1 MSDRFLF
8 NAVVSSYYDI
18 DTPENYEEF
27 EPQIYL
33 ENVDLF
39 SDEIGIDYDRLLDA
53 VQRQLKLEKPEISQV
68 MQHFED
74 NSNSNSEEYVTIK
87 PDKILQCTGLK
98 DKNGKLIYE
107 GDILGGIYYGYIE
120 YCDECKC
127 FQLKVKDY
135 GCLACEGDLH
145 WYELVEAEEQNELE
159 VIGNIYQNKELLE
172 SEG

>member
-1 MSDRFLF
+1 MNDRFLF

-18 DTPENYEEF
+18 DTSEKYEEF

-74 NSNSNSEEYVTIK
+74 NSNSSGEEYVTIK
-87 PDKILQCTGLK
+87 PDKVLQCTGLK

-107 GDILGGIYYGYIE
+107 SDYVRYAKNKYKVEIDKFLGISLTNILNGDTIIMDDIVLFN
-120 YCDECKC
+120 C
-127 FQLKVKDY
+127 
-135 GCLACEGDLH
+135 
-145 WYELVEAEEQNELE
+145 E
-159 VIGNIYQNKELLE
+159 VIGNEFE
-172 SEG
+172 SNTKI

>member
-1 MSDRFLF
+1 MNDRFLF

-53 VQRQLKLEKPEISQV
+53 IQKQLNLEKPEISQV

-74 NSNSNSEEYVTIK
+74 NSNSSSEEYVTIK
-87 PDKILQCTGLK
+87 PDKVLQCTGLK

-107 GDILGGIYYGYIE
+107 GDIIKIGNGSVNGFVIE
-120 YCDECKC
+120 TTRE
-127 FQLKVKDY
+127 VKWTINTWNVPVWVVDKPNFSHY
-135 GCLACEGDLH
+135 
-145 WYELVEAEEQNELE
+145 VE
-159 VIGNIYQNKELLE
+159 VIGNIYENKELLDE
-172 SEG
+172 